1 MMCIYVKL
9 TGVSVV
15 SCHIRIIHTCPKWN
29 SLQEELFTLDDNNN
43 FIHFKY
49 DAKKSD
55 YCNGFWKKVC
65 VALQKIGL
73 AVTCVDVWRE
83 IRRQDQINFNFYL
96 SNDFLGIFFGLNC
109 AFNCSLVRSNYVILP
124 LFYIVSSLGEGG
136 VGQNGSQNFH
146 GIAKSKI
153 AQLQLDNRWF
163 LALVFDL
170 LMFFSKLFRY
180 KRCF

>member
-96 SNDFLGIFFGLNC
+96 SNDFLEIFFGLNC

-136 VGQNGSQNFH
+136 VGVWVGGKMGLRIFTGLPSQKLLNFNLTTGGFLH
-146 GIAKSKI
+146 
-153 AQLQLDNRWF
+153 WF
-163 LALVFDL
+163 SIF
-170 LMFFSKLFRY
+170 
-180 KRCF
+180 

>member
-96 SNDFLGIFFGLNC
+96 SNDFLGMFPRIIN
-109 AFNCSLVRSNYVILP
+109 R
-124 LFYIVSSLGEGG
+124 FYIAKFMWVGG
-136 VGQNGSQNFH
+136 KMGLRIFTGLPSQKLLNFNLTTGGFLH
-146 GIAKSKI
+146 
-153 AQLQLDNRWF
+153 WF
-163 LALVFDL
+163 SIF
-170 LMFFSKLFRY
+170 
-180 KRCF
+180 